1 MYEAAVHPTRRLS
14 PVRKTRPPRAQ
25 APRPYGYQTQPT
37 AYGPRP
43 TPLDSALVRGELRA
57 HILHVELLNLLDQRL
72 QRGLGERAGLCEH
85 DHAIADRHDR
95 RDGPNVELGG

>member
-1 MYEAAVHPTRRLS
+1 MYEPAVHPPRRLS
-14 PVRKTRPPRAQ
+14 PVRKTRRPRELAH
-25 APRPYGYQTQPT
+25 RPYEYERPRTGN
-37 AYGPRP
+37 GPRP
-43 TPLDSALVRGELRA
+43 AAMSSVLVRGELLA